1 MPIYCY
7 KTPGGT
13 ITDRVFPVG
22 KAPAH
27 ITHADPAEGIVCAKR
42 SFAAEGVKSASPRG
56 WPMT

>member
-27 ITHADPAEGIVCAKR
+27 ITHADPAEGMFVLN
-42 SFAAEGVKSASPRG
+42 AALLQKESSLHLLEDGR
-56 WPMT
+56 